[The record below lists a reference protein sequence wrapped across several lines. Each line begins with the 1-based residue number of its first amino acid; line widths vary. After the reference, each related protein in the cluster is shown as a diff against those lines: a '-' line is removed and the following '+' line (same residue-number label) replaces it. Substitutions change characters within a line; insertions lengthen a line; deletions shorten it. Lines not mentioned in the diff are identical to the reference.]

1 LLLLER
7 RSDHPRRHDRGPS
20 ALGIVDALFP
30 SDAVMHITEHSQPS
44 SHGRRLEPRQI
55 WRDHAAG
62 EARIEGGL
70 ARGIV
75 IYRDGQRFSLRDG
88 ELTAETT
95 TPAFPVGELLGS
107 LGALLY
113 SQPQPRM
120 KFVTVDDVEALRLR
134 IKNQCIDSPCG
145 DTILF
150 VSRSSFLPIKV
161 QHGSQQTVF
170 EHERLARSAL
180 GSNFFSID
188 VLLAMARATPSPPQ
202 QWIEAGHAAYWL
214 GPAFHDLVPDA
225 SVEDGGFSGLLLNY
239 SAPSSMTGAGC
250 LTITHR
256 TDLVP
261 PLPPPVESLRT
272 LAVPIGEVTI
282 YRNADQ
288 WAVWH
293 RLTGGGTLVAATCA
307 SGGGF
312 ASLDAMTAVAQAL
325 RAYDGPSNLGD
336 FAALSQ
342 P

>member
-1 LLLLER
+1 MPWHS
-7 RSDHPRRHDRGPS
+7 RSQFCA
-20 ALGIVDALFP
+20 ALFLAAALASCCSSNEGATTLYGMTADQVRWRVVDALFP
-30 SDAVMHITEHSQPS
+30 SDAVMHTTEHSQPS

-70 ARGIV
+70 AREIL

-88 ELTAETT
+88 ELTAEAT

-107 LGALLY
+107 LGALLN

-120 KFVTVDDVEALRLR
+120 KFVTVDDVEAIRLR

-180 GSNFFSID
+180 GGNFFSID
-188 VLLAMARATPSPPQ
+188 VLLAVARATPSPPQ

-225 SVEDGGFSGLLLNY
+225 F
-239 SAPSSMTGAGC
+239 
-250 LTITHR
+250 HR
-256 TDLVP
+256 C
-261 PLPPPVESLRT
+261 R
-272 LAVPIGEVTI
+272 
-282 YRNADQ
+282 
-288 WAVWH
+288 H
-293 RLTGGGTLVAATCA
+293 R
-307 SGGGF
+307 
-312 ASLDAMTAVAQAL
+312 
-325 RAYDGPSNLGD
+325 
-336 FAALSQ
+336 
-342 P
+342 